1 MGDLSGSTEPLK
13 GKDVEKEGS
22 NAGDDVEKQK
32 PKTVSR
38 ALFDDQC
45 FLKALT
51 PTKPTYIY
59 LIISLHVPLLPKVWV
74 KIYITKEM
82 LISSSPSSS
91 IYGGVV

>member
-13 GKDVEKEGS
+13 GKDVDGS

-51 PTKPTYIY
+51 PTNLGYMY
-59 LIISLHVPLLPKVWV
+59 LIIFFARTSVAESMGQNLYYKRNANFLQPQ
-74 KIYITKEM
+74 
-82 LISSSPSSS
+82 
-91 IYGGVV
+91 